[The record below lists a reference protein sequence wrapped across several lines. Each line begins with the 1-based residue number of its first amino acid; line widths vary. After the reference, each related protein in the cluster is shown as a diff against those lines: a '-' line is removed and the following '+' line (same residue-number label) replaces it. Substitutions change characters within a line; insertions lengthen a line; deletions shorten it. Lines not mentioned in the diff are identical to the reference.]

1 MAYPLQA
8 HILSLTNHTR
18 LSTIRKI
25 NIEFDLTINL
35 FERFKKNE
43 FDMVLVKM
51 SMPEDFPNGIDV
63 WSEKLEWVG
72 DKNLLSTFYGNQKP
86 LPLVLSPQPCVYRS
100 RAISALENA
109 NIKWQVVFSSPSYN
123 GTIAAVKAG
132 LGITILPKIMIPN
145 QLQTL
150 NHTIL
155 PVLSDTHISLLKRN
169 KINVAIASFEEFVL
183 EKLKH

>member
-1 MAYPLQA
+1 MLANWQLG
-8 HILSLTNHTR
+8 
-18 LSTIRKI
+18 
-25 NIEFDLTINL
+25 F
-35 FERFKKNE
+35 
-43 FDMVLVKM
+43 
-51 SMPEDFPNGIDV
+51 
-63 WSEKLEWVG
+63 
-72 DKNLLSTFYGNQKP
+72 STFSGNQKS

-145 QLQTL
+145 QLQIL
-150 NHTIL
+150 SNNIL
-155 PVLSDTHISLLKRN
+155 PALSDTHISLLKRN
-169 KINVAIASFEEFVL
+169 KNNAAIASFEEFVL